1 MRGISP
7 IVATLLLIATV
18 LALGII
24 IYMGVAKLS
33 EQTTAEDTSPIGVS
47 LEAYKEVG
55 PPGIASYYLH
65 YYLPVSTPMNWVDA
79 FNYCKERGMFLA
91 TPRTDGQ
98 NSVLKS
104 IVSSKGWSAAYIG
117 VYQSPESS
125 EPDGGWKYITGD
137 PIVGDFWMGGKPDD
151 ANGEDVAVITST
163 GWDDRNGSVPLP
175 FICEK
180 IGIGFTVSNHS
191 STRNLILGSLTL
203 RIETLSGYTV
213 ASKRIGEPIRVD
225 VNIGGTVRS
234 LYIPVVKCDTI
245 LPVSPGGSASC
256 TLQAIP
262 SKTGFQFIDVRVCL
276 VGKGLRVCDTTAT

>member
-24 IYMGVAKLS
+24 IYMGVVRLS
-33 EQTTAEDTSPIGVS
+33 EQTTTENTSPIGV
-47 LEAYKEVG
+47 LLDVYRQNAPKGAY
-55 PPGIASYYLH
+55 IHYLH

-151 ANGEDVAVITST
+151 ANGEDVAVITPT

-180 IGIGFTVSNHS
+180 IRVGFTVSNQS
-191 STRNLILGSLTL
+191 STRNLYLVNTTL
-203 RIETLSGYTV
+203 KVETFSGDTIT
-213 ASKRIGEPIRVD
+213 SKKIGEPIRVD
-225 VNIGGTVRS
+225 VNIGGTVQS
-234 LYIPVVKCDTI
+234 LSIPVVKCDIGTV
-245 LPVSPGGSASC
+245 PPSGSTSC

-262 SKTGFQFIDVRVCL
+262 FMITFEPTEIRACL
-276 VGKGLRVCDTTAT
+276 IGKGLRVCDTTAT